1 MKNNFFEFNSKTE
14 EQISGTAIGT
24 KFAPIYAC
32 NFMDKEETKFLD
44 KGLLKPCVWLRYSNG
59 IFFLSTHGK
68 ENLQAFL
75 EQLGNFHPCLIFPSE
90 ISVLQLNFLDFIVKS
105 QENEFWQIVRKL
117 IVISIIIMIPVIQ
130 NTRKNLVCIAK
141 DFVLKDSALTVK
153 TARLTYKI
161 NCTKNGVFH

>member
-44 KGLLKPCVWLRYSNG
+44 KGLLKPCVWLRYFNG
-59 IFFLSTHGK
+59 IFFLWTHGK
-68 ENLQAFL
+68 ENLQTFL

-105 QENEFWQIVRKL
+105 QENEF
-117 IVISIIIMIPVIQ
+117 
-130 NTRKNLVCIAK
+130 
-141 DFVLKDSALTVK
+141 
-153 TARLTYKI
+153 
-161 NCTKNGVFH
+161 